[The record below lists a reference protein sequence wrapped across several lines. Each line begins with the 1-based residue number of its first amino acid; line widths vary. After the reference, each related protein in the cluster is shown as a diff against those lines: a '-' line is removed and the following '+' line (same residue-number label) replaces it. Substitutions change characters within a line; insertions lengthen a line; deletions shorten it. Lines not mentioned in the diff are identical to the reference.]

1 MPPWYLQNSKNWEI
15 ISQLPKKNLLDFDFQ
30 VRDSQITSLPHKN
43 SSRRRD
49 VTVAWNEPLAASFL
63 GENVPKEHLMY
74 VLEID
79 PPVDKNDDNSG
90 VTLMPACNVS
100 TLDSGIDVG

>member
-1 MPPWYLQNSKNWEI
+1 M
-15 ISQLPKKNLLDFDFQ
+15 
-30 VRDSQITSLPHKN
+30 
-43 SSRRRD
+43 
-49 VTVAWNEPLAASFL
+49 AWNEPLAASFL

-100 TLDSGIDVG
+100 SKVEKIKEDSLDSISSPSTSLKIQIIDRKVYLR

>member
-1 MPPWYLQNSKNWEI
+1 M
-15 ISQLPKKNLLDFDFQ
+15 
-30 VRDSQITSLPHKN
+30 
-43 SSRRRD
+43 
-49 VTVAWNEPLAASFL
+49 AWNEPLAASFL

-100 TLDSGIDVG
+100 SKVEKI

>member
-1 MPPWYLQNSKNWEI
+1 M
-15 ISQLPKKNLLDFDFQ
+15 
-30 VRDSQITSLPHKN
+30 
-43 SSRRRD
+43 
-49 VTVAWNEPLAASFL
+49 AWNEPLAASFL

-100 TLDSGIDVG
+100 TVTDKTTDVWSRPLCIYRGIISPKKNWFFHFLGVKKKFLNFFSHFW

>member
-1 MPPWYLQNSKNWEI
+1 MLKKNC
-15 ISQLPKKNLLDFDFQ
+15 PKKNFARFDFQ

-100 TLDSGIDVG
+100 NSYHSIHCFFKRNHGHHQQD

>member
-1 MPPWYLQNSKNWEI
+1 M
-15 ISQLPKKNLLDFDFQ
+15 
-30 VRDSQITSLPHKN
+30 
-43 SSRRRD
+43 
-49 VTVAWNEPLAASFL
+49 AWNEPLAASFL

-100 TLDSGIDVG
+100 TSHGLTVCAPIYRTRAIITSS